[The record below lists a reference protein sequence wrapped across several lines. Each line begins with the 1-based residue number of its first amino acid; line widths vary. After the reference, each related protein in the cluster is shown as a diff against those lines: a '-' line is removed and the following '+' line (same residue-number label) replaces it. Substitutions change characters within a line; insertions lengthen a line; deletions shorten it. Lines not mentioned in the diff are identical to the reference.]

1 MFKRSSQFW
10 LILLSFFMIYIVWG
24 TTFLANAWGVKS
36 VPPFIFSGS
45 RFFIAGVILLGISA
59 LIGPIRITWTQL
71 KNCAFAGTLL
81 FTVGNGAVAWSLQ
94 HIDSGI
100 TALFISFEPLIVAV
114 MLWKWKTQKPV
125 KETWIGIALGIT
137 GMALLVGQPNFVSS
151 PIFVTAAS
159 CVFFALFSWAYISIW
174 IADADLPKSILQSAS
189 WQMIM
194 GGLGLFIMSFIFKE
208 YERIELDDLDL
219 RAIYSFAYLV
229 FFGSI
234 LAFSAF
240 NYLLKNVSP
249 TKVVTSAYINPVVAV
264 IVGWWLNNEQ
274 LTGQSMIAASVL
286 LTGVF
291 FITRAKSKY

>member
-1 MFKRSSQFW
+1 MLNRSRQFW
-10 LILLSFFMIYIVWG
+10 MILLAFFIVYIVWG
-24 TTFLANAWGVKS
+24 TTFLANAWGIQS

-45 RFFIAGVILLGISA
+45 RFLVAGILLLGVSSLISP
-59 LIGPIRITWTQL
+59 LKITRKQL
-71 KNCAFAGTLL
+71 LNCAFAGLFL
-81 FTVGNGAVAWSLQ
+81 FTLGNGAVAWALQ

-114 MLWKWKTQKPV
+114 MLWKWKAQKPV
-125 KETWIGIALGIT
+125 KESWIGIALGIT

-151 PIFVTAAS
+151 PIFITAAS

-174 IADADLPKSILQSAS
+174 ISDADLPKSVLQSAS

-194 GGLGLFIMSFIFKE
+194 GGLGLFVLSVLFQE
-208 YERIELDDLDL
+208 YERVELHNLNT
-219 RAIYSFAYLV
+219 RAIYSFGYLV
-229 FFGSI
+229 VFGSI

-249 TKVVTSAYINPVVAV
+249 TKVVTSAYVNPVVAV

-274 LTGQSMIAASVL
+274 LTGQSMFAASVL

>member
-1 MFKRSSQFW
+1 MLGKSRQFW
-10 LILLSFFMIYIVWG
+10 LILISFFLIYIVWG

-36 VPPFIFSGS
+36 VPPFFFSGA
-45 RFFIAGVILLGISA
+45 RFTIAGVVLLAVSRLIS
-59 LIGPIRITWTQL
+59 PIKVTRKQL
-71 KNCAFAGTLL
+71 FNCLFAGFFL
-81 FTVGNGAVAWSLQ
+81 FTLGNGAVAWALQ

-100 TALFISFEPLIVAV
+100 TALFISFEPLIVAM
-114 MLWKWKTQKPV
+114 MLWKWKAQKPV

-151 PIFVTAAS
+151 PIFLTAAS
-159 CVFFALFSWAYISIW
+159 CVFIALFSWGFISIW
-174 IADADLPKSILQSAS
+174 ISDADLPKSILQSAS

-194 GGLGLFIMSFIFKE
+194 GGLGLFVMSLIFGE
-208 YERIELDDLDL
+208 YDRIVIDDFSS
-219 RAIYSFAYLV
+219 RAIYSFGYLV
-229 FFGSI
+229 IFGSI

-274 LTGQSMIAASVL
+274 FSGQSILAASIL

-291 FITRAKSKY
+291 FINKAKSKY